1 MLSEIDWR
9 VFLIRNRTS
18 VKMIDTEIEK
28 AADPIKTPTTET
40 LCWFSAMLFALRFG
54 LTCVATKNNN

>member
-1 MLSEIDWR
+1 
-9 VFLIRNRTS
+9 
-18 VKMIDTEIEK
+18 MIDTEIEK
-28 AADPIKTPTTET
+28 AADPIKTPTSET